1 MLFSCLG
8 LQSGQGA
15 LLLNII
21 TKYSYGKT
29 CFFLSQLIL
38 TCMVNPAITFWQLTS
53 FPFLTLLD
61 HICLGAK
68 QVILWWSPLSWA
80 QGYVLDLKATQE
92 REHSWIINIS
102 FPTLKCE
109 NNVDCSQAASFDM
122 SYEEVGVKEVL
133 FGIFVIFWLMSRNF
147 TSALFYLDS
156 GFQSIVDGK
165 YEEWSTTELSGG
177 ARIHYIFQA
186 IFVRSLEVCSL
197 PW

>member
-29 CFFLSQLIL
+29 YFFVSQLIL
-38 TCMVNPAITFWQLTS
+38 TCMVDPAITFWQLTS

-61 HICLGAK
+61 HICHGAK
-68 QVILWWSPLSWA
+68 QVILWWSLLSWA

-92 REHSWIINIS
+92 REHSWIIDIS

-109 NNVDCSQAASFDM
+109 NDVLVCWLLSSCKFWHVIWRVWGEW
-122 SYEEVGVKEVL
+122 SL
-133 FGIFVIFWLMSRNF
+133 FGIFWLTSRNF
-147 TSALFYLDS
+147 TLTLFYLDS

>member
-1 MLFSCLG
+1 
-8 LQSGQGA
+8 
-15 LLLNII
+15 
-21 TKYSYGKT
+21 
-29 CFFLSQLIL
+29 
-38 TCMVNPAITFWQLTS
+38 
-53 FPFLTLLD
+53 
-61 HICLGAK
+61 
-68 QVILWWSPLSWA
+68 
-80 QGYVLDLKATQE
+80 
-92 REHSWIINIS
+92 
-102 FPTLKCE
+102 LKCE
-109 NNVDCSQAASFDM
+109 NNVDCSQAASFGM

-197 PW
+197 P